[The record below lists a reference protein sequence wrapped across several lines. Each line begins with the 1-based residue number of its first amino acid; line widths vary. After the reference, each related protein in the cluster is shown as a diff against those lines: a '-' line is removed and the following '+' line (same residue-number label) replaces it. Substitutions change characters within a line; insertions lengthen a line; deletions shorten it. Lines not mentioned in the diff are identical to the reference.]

1 MAILNTMFSSQ
12 GITISTGLNFPDTQN
27 ASADVNT
34 LDDYEEGYATM
45 TLTSQGGTITAD
57 TSYDQIA
64 YTKIGRI
71 VHFQGYINVSAISS
85 PTGWTRMVGLPFN
98 SSSLNE
104 SADTSSVSIRY
115 NGLADDSGVE
125 GAFSGYIAAGGD
137 WFYIQGFDGTDAHN
151 ISEHVGVNTSFT
163 VTGTYI
169 AA

>member
-45 TLTSQGGTITAD
+45 TLTSQSGTITAD
-57 TSYDQIA
+57 TDYDQIA

-98 SSSLNE
+98 S
-104 SADTSSVSIRY
+104 
-115 NGLADDSGVE
+115 
-125 GAFSGYIAAGGD
+125 
-137 WFYIQGFDGTDAHN
+137 
-151 ISEHVGVNTSFT
+151 
-163 VTGTYI
+163 
-169 AA
+169 

>member
-45 TLTSQGGTITAD
+45 TLTSQSGTITAD
-57 TSYDQIA
+57 TDYDQIA

-85 PTGWTRMVGLPFN
+85 PTGYTRMVGLPA
-98 SSSLNE
+98 SVSSLNE
-104 SADTSSVSIRY
+104 NAAFASPVIRVD
-115 NGLADDSGVE
+115 GLASDSGVT
-125 GAFSGYIAAGGD
+125 GALQGYFGAD
-137 WFYIQGFDGTDAHN
+137 SNWFYIQAFDGQNAHN
-151 ISEHVGVNTSFT
+151 ISEHIGTSTAF
-163 VTGTYI
+163 VVSGTYI